1 MEVKRR
7 DHLYEDG
14 EYDDDEDGRLEQV
27 LVWNSF
33 NVEQRNQT
41 ECDRSTQSTIRL
53 IHDTTNTTTHY
64 RPTASL
70 LHTHPFNGPLSG
82 TTRVS
87 QYQKGKTDL
96 DFTEARDSEWQ

>member
-7 DHLYEDG
+7 DHLYEDS

-70 LHTHPFNGPLSG
+70 LHTHTP
-82 TTRVS
+82 V
-87 QYQKGKTDL
+87 
-96 DFTEARDSEWQ
+96 